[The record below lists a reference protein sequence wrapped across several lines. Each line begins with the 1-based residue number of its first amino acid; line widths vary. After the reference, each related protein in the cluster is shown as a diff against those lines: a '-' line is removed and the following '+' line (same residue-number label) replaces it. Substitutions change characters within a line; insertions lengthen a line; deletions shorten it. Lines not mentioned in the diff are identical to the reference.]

1 MCGIAGV
8 FSYQSNS
15 DLSLQTDLDRMQH
28 VMENR
33 GPDGVAYWL
42 SDDGR
47 VGLVHR
53 RLSIIDLS
61 HAADQPMISQ
71 DGRYVLVFNG
81 EIYNYTF
88 LSESLK
94 KKGCVFRTHSD
105 TEVILQLYAQEGA
118 SMLSKLRGMFAIA
131 IWDNQENTLFLARDA
146 FGIKPLYY
154 AKIGAQFYFASQ
166 VKALIALPQMP
177 KTLSAAGQVGF
188 FLFGHVPEPYT
199 LYENI
204 KAFPAGCYAKIKAGE
219 VIKPIVFCDLSHE
232 IHAAKIQTV
241 NEGERKEILREAMID
256 SVRAHL
262 VADVPI
268 AFFLSAGIDSS
279 VLLALAK
286 EQGYDTQALTLS
298 FSEYAQSSLD
308 EMPLAKRVAEQCQV
322 PWHLKTVTEQ
332 DFLNAFPP
340 ILNAMDQP
348 SIDGMNTYFVSQLAK
363 EQGFKVAV
371 SGLGADELLGGY
383 AIYQRMPTL
392 LNIAKKIRHL
402 PMHWLTSFVGALG
415 KKIGK
420 EKLAGLTYLLKDE
433 ASLYLLIR
441 GLYLPHETE
450 ALLDPDLFEK
460 GLKELDLFNQLE
472 QSYESIH
479 TTHGRIQALEGAW
492 YMRNQLLR
500 DSDWAGMANSI
511 EIRVPF
517 VDLTLWRRVLTL
529 GALANKALLF
539 SLPINPLPLDI
550 LTRPK
555 SGFNIPVAK
564 WAKKLNKQVYD
575 SNDMRNWSHFIYQE
589 YSRGK
594 L

>member
-33 GPDGVAYWL
+33 GPDGVEYWL

-131 IWDNQENTLFLARDA
+131 IWDNQESTLFLARDA

-154 AKIGAQFYFASQ
+154 VEENGQLCFASQ
-166 VKALIALPQMP
+166 VKALTALPQIS
-177 KTLSAAGQVGF
+177 KELSAAGQVGF

-199 LYENI
+199 LYKNI
-204 KAFPAGCYAKIKAGE
+204 KAFPAGSYVKIKAGE
-219 VIKPIVFCDLSHE
+219 IVKPTVFCNLSHE
-232 IHAAKIQTV
+232 IHAAKIQTI
-241 NEGERKEILREAMID
+241 NEAERKEILREAMID
-256 SVRAHL
+256 SVKAHL

-298 FSEYAQSSLD
+298 FSEYAQSGLD
-308 EMPLAKRVAEQCQV
+308 EMPLAKKVAEQYQV

-332 DFLNAFPP
+332 DFLSAFPD
-340 ILNAMDQP
+340 IVKAMDQP
-348 SIDGMNTYFVSQLAK
+348 SIDGTNTYFVSQLAK
-363 EQGFKVAV
+363 ERGFKVAV
-371 SGLGADELLGGY
+371 SGLGADELFGGY
-383 AIYQRMPTL
+383 AIYRHMPRL

-402 PMHWLTSFVGALG
+402 PTHWLTSFMDVLG
-415 KKIGK
+415 KKLGK

-441 GLYLPHETE
+441 GLYLPHEMN
-450 ALLDPDLFEK
+450 ALFNPDLFEK
-460 GLKELDLFNQLE
+460 GLKELDLFNRLK
-472 QSYESIH
+472 QSYEVIG
-479 TTHGRIQALEGAW
+479 TPHGCIQALEGAW

-500 DSDWAGMANSI
+500 DSDWAGMAHSI

-517 VDLTLWRRVLTL
+517 VDLTLWRHVLTL
-529 GALANKALLF
+529 GPLANKSLLF
-539 SLPINPLPLDI
+539 SLPKNPLPQEI

-564 WAKKLNKQVYD
+564 WSQKM
-575 SNDMRNWSHFIYQE
+575 SRMPESTMRVWAHYLYRSFTSE
-589 YSRGK
+589 PS
-594 L
+594 